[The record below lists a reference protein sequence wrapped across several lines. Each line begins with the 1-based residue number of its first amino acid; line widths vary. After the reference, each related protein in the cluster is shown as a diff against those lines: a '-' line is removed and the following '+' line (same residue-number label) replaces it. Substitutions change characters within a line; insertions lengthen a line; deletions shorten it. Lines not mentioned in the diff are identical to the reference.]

1 MGYIQKF
8 LVVLMAGGSL
18 ASLSAQGVTNHG
30 ASMRL
35 HGDVQMGIHADF
47 TNNGEF
53 TQNEGLVGFYSEDAP
68 LRIGGNS
75 EIELYD
81 AEFAAPSG
89 ILLEN
94 DLSINNNGNLIEGD
108 ILTSRNIEDPYT
120 LRFNDET
127 FYTGESAFSK
137 VDGFTSF
144 RNKEEFIFPVG
155 DPERLRPLKINSM
168 AINPTG
174 VSAYFS
180 ENPNEPQSLVG
191 TYTTNSTSEFGLQV
205 SQLEFWYLSA
215 DLPSQV
221 TLSWDSMSDVRKLSA
236 NTEHLRVVG
245 WNKSTRQWDDLGNMD
260 TEGNLASGTVR
271 SDFFNPWE
279 YEILTLG
286 GLSDET
292 AAYTVLELDNYYLS
306 PNGDGNNER
315 LTIEAVADAPNNT
328 IEIFTEDGALVYQ
341 KDNYQNEF
349 DGNANVRAGSFSRGN
364 GLPQGVYFY
373 VITFP
378 ELRQKH
384 QGYFYL
390 NR

>member
-1 MGYIQKF
+1 
-8 LVVLMAGGSL
+8 
-18 ASLSAQGVTNHG
+18 
-30 ASMRL
+30 
-35 HGDVQMGIHADF
+35 
-47 TNNGEF
+47 
-53 TQNEGLVGFYSEDAP
+53 
-68 LRIGGNS
+68 
-75 EIELYD
+75 
-81 AEFAAPSG
+81 
-89 ILLEN
+89 
-94 DLSINNNGNLIEGD
+94 
-108 ILTSRNIEDPYT
+108 
-120 LRFNDET
+120 
-127 FYTGESAFSK
+127 
-137 VDGFTSF
+137 VDGFASF
-144 RNKEEFIFPVG
+144 QNKEEFTFPVG

-180 ENPNEPQSLVG
+180 EDPNEPRSLVG
-191 TYTTNSTSEFGLQV
+191 TYNTSSTSEFGLQV
-205 SQLEFWYLSA
+205 SQLEFWHLSA

-221 TLSWDSMSDVRKLSA
+221 TLSWDSRSEVRRLS
-236 NTEHLRVVG
+236 NDTEYLRVVG
-245 WNKSTRQWDDLGNMD
+245 WNKSTRKWEDLGNTG

-271 SDFFNPWE
+271 SDFFNPGE

-286 GLSDET
+286 GLSDAT
-292 AAYTVLELDNYYLS
+292 VSYTVLELDNYYLS
-306 PNGDGNNER
+306 PNGDGKNER
-315 LTIEAVADAPNNT
+315 LTIAGVEDAPNNT
-328 IEIFTEDGALVYQ
+328 LEIFTEDGALVYQ

>member
-1 MGYIQKF
+1 MRDMRKILAF
-8 LVVLMAGGSL
+8 IVAGGSF

-35 HGDVQMGIHADF
+35 HGHVQMGIHADF

-53 TQNEGLVGFYSEDAP
+53 NKNEGLVGFYSEGAP
-68 LRIGGNS
+68 LRIGGTS

-81 AEFAAPSG
+81 AEFAVPGG

-94 DLSINNNGNLIEGD
+94 DLTINNNGNLIEGD
-108 ILTSRNIEDPYT
+108 IQTSRNTESPYT
-120 LRFNDET
+120 LKFNDDT
-127 FYTGESAFSK
+127 FYTGESAVSK
-137 VDGFTSF
+137 VDGFVSF
-144 RNKEEFIFPVG
+144 QNKEEFTFPVG
-155 DPERLRPLKINSM
+155 DAERLRPLKINSM

-174 VSAYFS
+174 VCAYFS
-180 ENPNEPQSLVG
+180 EDPGNPQSLAG
-191 TYTTNSTSEFGLQV
+191 NYNTNSRAKYGLKV
-205 SQLEFWYLSA
+205 SQLEFWHLSA

-221 TLSWDSMSDVRKLSA
+221 TLSWDSRSEVRKLST
-236 NTEHLRVVG
+236 NPEFLRVVG
-245 WNKSTRQWDDLGNMD
+245 WNKTTRQWEDLGNTG
-260 TEGNLASGTVR
+260 TEGNLASGSVR
-271 SDFFNPWE
+271 SDFFTPGE

-286 GLSDET
+286 GMSDAT
-292 AAYTVLELDNYYLS
+292 AGFSVLELDNYYLS

-315 LTIEAVADAPNNT
+315 LTIDAVADAPNNT
-328 IEIFTEDGALVYQ
+328 LQIFTEDGALVYQ

-349 DGNANVRAGSFSRGN
+349 DGNSNVRGGFSRGN

>member
-1 MGYIQKF
+1 MRDIKRILAF
-8 LVVLMAGGSL
+8 IVAGGSFV
-18 ASLSAQGVTNHG
+18 SLSAQGVTNHG

-53 TQNEGLVGFYSEDAP
+53 TQSEGLVGFYSDDAP
-68 LRIGGNS
+68 LRISGNS
-75 EIELYD
+75 GIEVYD
-81 AEFAAPSG
+81 AEFAVPAG

-94 DLSINNNGNLIEGD
+94 DLTINNNGNLIEGD
-108 ILTSRNIEDPYT
+108 ILTSRNLESPYT
-120 LRFNDET
+120 LKFNDET

-137 VDGFTSF
+137 VDGFASF
-144 RNKEEFIFPVG
+144 QNKEEFIFPVG

-168 AINPTG
+168 AINPAA

-180 ENPNEPQSLVG
+180 EDPNEPQSLVG
-191 TYTTNSTSEFGLQV
+191 TYNTSSTSKFGLQV
-205 SQLEFWYLSA
+205 SQLEFWHLSA

-221 TLSWDSMSDVRKLSA
+221 TLSWDSMSEVRKLSN

-245 WNKSTRQWDDLGNMD
+245 WNKATRQWDDLGN
-260 TEGNLASGTVR
+260 TGAEGNLASGTVR
-271 SDFFNPWE
+271 SDFFNPGE

-286 GLSDET
+286 GLSDEIV
-292 AAYTVLELDNYYLS
+292 AYNVLELDNYYLS
-306 PNGDGNNER
+306 PNGDGSNER
-315 LTIEAVADAPNNT
+315 LIIDAVTDASNNT
-328 IEIFTEDGALVYQ
+328 LQIFTEDGALVYQ

-349 DGNANVRAGSFSRGN
+349 DGNSNIRGGFSRGN

-384 QGYFYL
+384 QGYLYL

>member
-1 MGYIQKF
+1 MRKILALI
-8 LVVLMAGGSL
+8 LVGGSF

-30 ASMRL
+30 TAMRL

-53 TQNEGLVGFYSEDAP
+53 NKNEGLVGFYSEGAP
-68 LRIGGNS
+68 LRIGGTS

-81 AEFAAPSG
+81 AEFAVPGG

-94 DLSINNNGNLIEGD
+94 DLTINNNGNLIEGD
-108 ILTSRNIEDPYT
+108 IQTSRNTESPYT
-120 LRFNDET
+120 LKFNDET
-127 FYTGESAFSK
+127 FYTGESAVSK
-137 VDGFTSF
+137 VDGFVSF
-144 RNKEEFIFPVG
+144 QNKEEFTFPVG
-155 DPERLRPLKINSM
+155 DAERLRPLKISSM

-174 VSAYFS
+174 VCAYFS
-180 ENPNEPQSLVG
+180 EDPGNPQSLAG
-191 TYTTNSTSEFGLQV
+191 NYNTNSRAKYGLKV
-205 SQLEFWYLSA
+205 SQLEFWHLSA

-221 TLSWDSMSDVRKLSA
+221 TLSWDSRSEVRKLST
-236 NTEHLRVVG
+236 NPEFLRVVG
-245 WNKSTRQWDDLGNMD
+245 WNKTTRQWEDLGNTG

-271 SDFFNPWE
+271 SDFFTPGE

-286 GLSDET
+286 GMSD
-292 AAYTVLELDNYYLS
+292 ASSAFSVLELDNYYLS

-315 LTIEAVADAPNNT
+315 LTIDAVADAPNNT
-328 IEIFTEDGALVYQ
+328 LQIFTEDGALVYQ

-349 DGNANVRAGSFSRGN
+349 DGNSNVRGGFSRGN